1 MDIDQNGCFINI
13 TNIPFDLDDGIGA
26 RARIGLIVLASDHT
40 IEHEFRQIV
49 NMTDVA
55 FYESRIPNSP
65 KITPETL
72 RSMEQD
78 ISDRAAVILPGIK
91 FDVIAY
97 GCTSASMV
105 LGEEQVF
112 EKIRAARP
120 EAIPTTPITAAFA
133 AFAAL
138 NIKKVGVLTPYRNDI
153 NVIMRS
159 YIEKRGIQVP
169 VFGSFNE
176 ENDNRA
182 ARITSNSIRQAILKL
197 GAYKE
202 VDGVFIS
209 CTSLRLAS
217 VVQAIEEE
225 LGKPVTSSNH
235 AMIWH
240 SLRLAGIHDKI
251 DGFGSLYRLTL

>member
-1 MDIDQNGCFINI
+1 MNIDQNGGFINI
-13 TNIPFDLDDGIGA
+13 SNIPFDLDDGIGA

-40 IEHEFRQIV
+40 IEHEFREIV
-49 NMTDVA
+49 TMTDVA

-72 RSMEQD
+72 RSMGRD
-78 ISDRAAVILPGIK
+78 IYDCAAVILPGVE

-97 GCTSASMV
+97 GCTSASIV

-112 EKIRAARP
+112 EKLQAARP

-133 AFAAL
+133 AFDAL
-138 NIKKVGVLTPYRNDI
+138 NIKRLGVLTPYRNDI
-153 NVIMRS
+153 NVIMKN
-159 YIEKRGIQVP
+159 YIEKKGFQVP

-182 ARITSNSIRQAILKL
+182 ARITTDSIRRAVLKL
-197 GAYKE
+197 GAYDE

-209 CTSLRLAS
+209 CTSLRLANI
-217 VVQAIEEE
+217 VQAIEEE

-235 AMIWH
+235 AIIWH
-240 SLRLAGIHDKI
+240 SLRLAGIKDQI
-251 DGFGSLYRLTL
+251 NDYGALYRLAL